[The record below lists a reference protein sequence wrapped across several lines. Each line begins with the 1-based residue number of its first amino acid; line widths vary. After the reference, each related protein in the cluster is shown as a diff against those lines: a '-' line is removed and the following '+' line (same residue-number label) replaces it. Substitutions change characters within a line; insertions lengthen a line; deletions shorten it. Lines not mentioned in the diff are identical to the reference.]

1 MIAYRLA
8 EARHAQTAQDALS
21 GEGAFLFGGRWNP
34 RGYRVA
40 YAAEH
45 LSLAVLEI
53 LVHTQD
59 RKKLGDYRLLTLEIP
74 DALMGILDEGT
85 LPSGWQ
91 EALEVTREHGR
102 AWLEA
107 GHNVALLVPSVILP
121 KERNIL
127 INPLH
132 PDFARLEPSE
142 PLPFRFDPRLLR

>member
-1 MIAYRLA
+1 LIVYRLA
-8 EARHAQTAQDALS
+8 EVRHARTAQDALS

-59 RKKLGDYRLLTLEIP
+59 RKKLEDYRLITLEIP
-74 DALMGILDEGT
+74 DTFTSTLDEDT

-102 AWLEA
+102 AWVEA
-107 GHNVALLVPSVILP
+107 GRSVALLAPSVIIP
-121 KERNIL
+121 GEHNVL

-132 PDFARLEPSE
+132 PDFARLEPTE
-142 PLPFRFDPRLLR
+142 PVPFRFDPRLR

>member
-1 MIAYRLA
+1 LIVYRLA
-8 EARHAQTAQDALS
+8 EVRHARTAQDALS

-59 RKKLGDYRLLTLEIP
+59 RKKLEDYRLITLEIP
-74 DALMGILDEGT
+74 DTLVSTLDEGT
-85 LPSGWQ
+85 LPGGWQ
-91 EALEVTREHGR
+91 GALEVTRERGR

-107 GHNVALLVPSVILP
+107 GRSMAFLVPSVIIP
-121 KERNIL
+121 GEHNVL

-132 PDFARLEPSE
+132 PDFARLEPTE
-142 PLPFRFDPRLLR
+142 PVPFRFDPRLR